1 MTLRVLFDAH
11 VIGTRETGNETYII
25 NLLQALS
32 NLPNVKCGAIIL
44 PGNALPSSLSNVEP
58 IVLKTKNDWTRLIFA
73 LPDLYRSWNADVLH
87 VNYVGPFMS
96 KVPFVTSLHDV
107 SYKRFPS
114 FFSPRDRLLF
124 SILSPLSL
132 QSTKAIITISHHAK
146 QEIAHF
152 YPSFKNK
159 TFVTHLAANS
169 IFRKI
174 NKKREENPVL
184 MKFAIP
190 DSYILVV
197 GNLQPRKNVLR
208 IIRAF
213 AAIQNQITETKLV
226 IVGQA
231 KWQSSEI
238 EEEVRKQ
245 RIENRVIFTGYITEE
260 ELVWLYNDAT
270 VFVYPSL
277 YEGFGLPILEAMA
290 CGTPVI
296 TSNTSSMPEV
306 AGDSAL
312 LVNPYNE
319 EEITDA
325 IIRIVKNINF
335 AKLMSEKGLQRSR
348 MFSWA
353 KTAEETLKVYEITLR
368 SSNAKNRWS

>member
-1 MTLRVLFDAH
+1 MTIRVLFDAH
-11 VIGTRETGNETYII
+11 VIGTRETGNETYTI

-32 NLPNVKCGAIIL
+32 DLPNVKCGAIIL

-58 IVLKTKNDWTRLIFA
+58 IVLKTKNDWKRLLVT
-73 LPDLYRSWNADVLH
+73 LPDLYRSWSADILH
-87 VNYVGPFMS
+87 VNYVGPFVS
-96 KVPFVTSLHDV
+96 RVPFVTTLHDV
-107 SYKRFPS
+107 SYKRFPH

-124 SILSPLSL
+124 ATLFPLSL
-132 QSTKAIITISHHAK
+132 QSAKAIITVSHHAE

-152 YPSFKNK
+152 YPSLKSK
-159 TFVTHLAANS
+159 TFVTHEAANP

-174 NKKREENPVL
+174 NKKEENPIL
-184 MKFAIP
+184 NKFTIP
-190 DSYILVV
+190 DRYILVV

-213 AAIQNQITETKLV
+213 AAIQNQIMETKLV

-238 EEEVRKQ
+238 MEEVKRQ
-245 RIENRVIFTGYITEE
+245 RIENRVIFAGYATEE

-296 TSNTSSMPEV
+296 TSNITSMPEV
-306 AGDSAL
+306 AGDAAL
-312 LVNPYNE
+312 LVNPYDE
-319 EEITDA
+319 KEIADA
-325 IIRIVKNINF
+325 IIRIVKNKDF
-335 AKLMSEKGLQRSR
+335 AKLISEKGLQRSG

-353 KTAEETLKVYEITLR
+353 KTAEDTLKVYEIKLR
-368 SSNAKNRWS
+368 SSNAKHC

>member
-1 MTLRVLFDAH
+1 LTIRVLFDAH
-11 VIGTRETGNETYII
+11 VIGTRETGNETYTI

-44 PGNALPSSLSNVEP
+44 PGTALPSLLSNVEP
-58 IVLKTKNDWTRLIFA
+58 IVLKTNNNWKRLFVT
-73 LPDLYRSWNADVLH
+73 LPEFYRSWHADVLH
-87 VNYVGPFMS
+87 VNYVGPFLS
-96 KVPFVTSLHDV
+96 KVPFVTTLHDV
-107 SYKRFPS
+107 SYKRFPH

-124 SILSPLSL
+124 STLFPLSL
-132 QSTKAIITISHHAK
+132 KSAKAIITVSHHAK

-152 YPSFKNK
+152 YPSLKNK
-159 TFVTHLAANS
+159 TFVTHEAANP

-174 NKKREENPVL
+174 DKTGEENPVL
-184 MKFAIP
+184 NKFTIP
-190 DSYILVV
+190 DRYILVV

-208 IIRAF
+208 IIKAF
-213 AAIQNQITETKLV
+213 ASIQNQITETKLV

-238 EEEVRKQ
+238 EEEVKKQ
-245 RIENRVIFTGYITEE
+245 RIENRVVFTGYVTEE

-290 CGTPVI
+290 CGAPVI
-296 TSNTSSMPEV
+296 TSKITSMPEV
-306 AGDSAL
+306 AGDAAL
-312 LVNPYNE
+312 LVNPSSE
-319 EEITDA
+319 EEIAAA
-325 IIRIVKNINF
+325 IIRIVKDTNF
-335 AKLMSEKGLQRSR
+335 AKTMSEKGLKRSG

-353 KTAEETLKVYEITLR
+353 KTAEETLIVYEITLR
-368 SSNAKNRWS
+368 SSNAKHR